1 MMTVSVRYKSLFAR
15 TDAEEVAEYLSDLL
29 RQHPNC
35 RFYLFVLP
43 NRMLVWGTAKD
54 DRTEQWRLREFRFY
68 RDDVYKPFWLFLT
81 PFLFLRG
88 EYAAM
93 FYGGAVGKVEREQPA
108 APLYFYL
115 LGSDIGLTEDERK
128 AGGTKEAVWEVF
140 EVRNRNGYAT
150 IRPLLSETEP
160 LAGIP
165 TLISPLP
172 ELYNTL
178 TDYMIRVL
186 WQ

>member
-1 MMTVSVRYKSLFAR
+1 MMTISVRNKNLFSR

-29 RQHPNC
+29 RQNPDC
-35 RFYLFVLP
+35 RFYLFVAP
-43 NRMLVWGTAKD
+43 NRMFLYGTAKD
-54 DRTEQWRLREFRFY
+54 EQAEQWRLREFRFF
-68 RDDVYKPFWLFLT
+68 RDDEFRPKWLFLT

-93 FYGGAVGKVEREQPA
+93 FYGGAVGKVEREQPSV
-108 APLYFYL
+108 PLHFYL
-115 LGSDIGLTEDERK
+115 LGSDIGLTEEERQH
-128 AGGTKEAVWEVF
+128 GGTKEAIWEVF

-160 LAGIP
+160 LSGVP
-165 TLISPLP
+165 TLITPLP

-178 TDYMIRVL
+178 TDYVARVL
-186 WQ
+186 WK